1 MTSAESLLLRQEKA
15 AKAEKIEF
23 ARELAA
29 GLLLLRYKGKC
40 TCGMMLT
47 DRDQNHTKNTFDCPH
62 CGRSGRPS
70 DPA

>member
-15 AKAEKIEF
+15 AKAEKVEF

-40 TCGMMLT
+40 TCGLMLT
-47 DRDQNHTKNTFDCPH
+47 ERDQNQSKATFSCPH
-62 CGRSGRPS
+62 CGRSGLPVS
-70 DPA
+70 LS